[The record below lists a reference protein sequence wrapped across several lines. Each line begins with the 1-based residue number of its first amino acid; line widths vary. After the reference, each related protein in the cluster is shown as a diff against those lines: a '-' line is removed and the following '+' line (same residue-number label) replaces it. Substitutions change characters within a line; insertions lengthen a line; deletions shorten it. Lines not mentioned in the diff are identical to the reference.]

1 MIFAQIILLPLVIAL
16 VLMLD
21 LIQLRL
27 RLRGGRVRDPRI
39 P

>member
-21 LIQLRL
+21 LIHLRL
-27 RLRGGRVRDPRI
+27 RRRGRVRDPRI

>member
-27 RLRGGRVRDPRI
+27 RLKGRVRDPRI
-39 P
+39 S